1 MADEI
6 LGTAQI
12 EIIASLDQLRADLEQ
27 ARAMVADAGLDL
39 QSGGLGSPAISAG
52 LLGLLFGGDSQP
64 AGGVDNQLAAASGA
78 AGAPVTVN
86 VHNYSGSPATTR
98 QSQNP
103 QGGKSIDVVI
113 GEMNA
118 RDVRTNGPLGQAIR
132 QQYGASTV
140 PIQR

>member
-1 MADEI
+1 
-6 LGTAQI
+6 
-12 EIIASLDQLRADLEQ
+12 
-27 ARAMVADAGLDL
+27 
-39 QSGGLGSPAISAG
+39 
-52 LLGLLFGGDSQP
+52 LLFGGGSEP
-64 AGGVDNQLAAASGA
+64 AGDVASELAASSGA
-78 AGAPVTVN
+78 AAAPVTVN

-98 QSQNP
+98 QSQNS

>member
-12 EIIASLDQLRADLEQ
+12 EIIASLDQLSADLDQ

-39 QSGGLGSPAISAG
+39 ESGGSPASSAG
-52 LLGLLFGGDSQP
+52 LFGLLFGGDSEP
-64 AGGVDNQLAAASGA
+64 AGGVDSELAASSGA
-78 AGAPVTVN
+78 AAAPVTVN
-86 VHNYSGSPATTR
+86 VHNYSASPATTR
-98 QSQNP
+98 QSQNA